1 MSSLT
6 KISAADGKLRSEKG
20 AILFIVAAGMVV
32 FIGLAGLA
40 IDLGM
45 LYNVRT
51 DLQNAT
57 DAAAL
62 AGAWKLDGTDAGINA
77 AVTSAQTAANNYKF
91 NNNPISLATNDVTFS
106 ATRDSGY
113 QTAAAVIGAGISST
127 IRFVRADKLTTMD
140 LAMIKVIPG
149 VGSTQNVSA
158 FAVAGQS
165 PQLTTICDAV
175 IPLAPIPQS
184 GGGTMELYTPGYYYT
199 FRMAPQNDVADV
211 GSGNYLILDIC
222 QALLDQ
228 GLPCNHGGATVRDLL
243 SGAVEG
249 CITLNTPICTKPGVA
264 AGPVRQG
271 LNDRFSQD
279 GNRTEYTDDAAVD
292 VYHTQYVLD
301 PAHNNARRFVV
312 PFVSTTPIP
321 PGPWTPFDNG
331 KNCPVYVFSYGC
343 FFLREQVPGGNGGD
357 IQGEFVG
364 QCDVNGYFDPTTPPV
379 SVGPPIPRKIV
390 LYR

>member
-1 MSSLT
+1 MWRWS
-6 KISAADGKLRSEKG
+6 KRADSNSRFEKG

-45 LYNVRT
+45 LYNVKT

-77 AVTSAQTAANNYKF
+77 AVTSAQAAANKYKF
-91 NNNPISLATNDVTFS
+91 NNNPISLATADITFS
-106 ATRDSGY
+106 AVRDSGY
-113 QTAAAVIGAGISST
+113 QTAAAVTGAGISST
-127 IRFVRADKLTTMD
+127 IRFVRAAKASTME
-140 LAMIKVIPG
+140 LALIKIIPG
-149 VGSTQNVSA
+149 VGGTQNVA
-158 FAVAGQS
+158 AAAVAGQS
-165 PQLTTICDAV
+165 PQLNTICDAV

-184 GGGTMELYTPGYYYT
+184 GGGTMNLYTPGYLYT
-199 FRMAPQNDVADV
+199 FRMAPQNDVPNV
-211 GSGNYLILDIC
+211 GAGNYLILDIC
-222 QALLDQ
+222 DALIAQ
-228 GLPCNHGGATVRDLL
+228 GLPCSHGGATVRDLL
-243 SGAVEG
+243 SGALQG
-249 CITLNTPICTKPGVA
+249 CLTLNTPICTKPGVA

-279 GNRTEYTDDAAVD
+279 TNSTEYTDPAAVD
-292 VYHTQYVLD
+292 VYHTQYIQV
-301 PAHNNARRFVV
+301 PHNDKRKFIV

-343 FFLREQVPGGNGGD
+343 FFLRQQVPGGNGGD
-357 IQGEFVG
+357 VMGEFVG
-364 QCDVNGYFDPTTPPV
+364 ECTANGYFDPAVVPP
-379 SVGPPIPRKIV
+379 SVGPPIPKKIV
-390 LYR
+390 LFR

>member
-1 MSSLT
+1 MSPLINIT
-6 KISAADGKLRSEKG
+6 AADGKLRSEKG

-45 LYNVRT
+45 LYNVKT

-77 AVTSAQTAANNYKF
+77 AVTTAQAAANKFKF
-91 NNNPISLATNDVTFS
+91 NNNPISLAAADITFS
-106 ATRDSGY
+106 AVRDSGY
-113 QTAAAVIGAGISST
+113 QTGAAVIGAGTAST
-127 IRFVRADKLTTMD
+127 IRFVRANKASTME
-140 LAMIKVIPG
+140 LALIKIIPG
-149 VGSTQNVSA
+149 VGTTQNVSA
-158 FAVAGQS
+158 AAVAGQS
-165 PQLTTICDAV
+165 PALNTICDAV

-184 GGGTMELYTPGYYYT
+184 GGGTMDLYTPGYYYT
-199 FRMAPQNDVADV
+199 FRMAPQNDVPNV
-211 GSGNYLILDIC
+211 GSGNYLILDLC
-222 QALLDQ
+222 EALEDQ
-228 GLPCNHGGATVRDLL
+228 GIPCNHGGATVRDLL
-243 SGAVEG
+243 SGALDG
-249 CITLNTPICTKPGVA
+249 CITLNTPVCTKPGVA

-279 GNRTEYTDDAAVD
+279 TNQTEYTNDSAVD
-292 VYHTQYVLD
+292 VYHTQYTQV
-301 PAHNNARRFVV
+301 AHNDKRKFIV
-312 PFVSTTPIP
+312 PFVSTTQIP

-364 QCDVNGYFDPTTPPV
+364 ECSANGYFDPTVTPPT
-379 SVGPPIPRKIV
+379 VGPPIPKKIV